1 MTTSIR
7 TMLANPA
14 TTAAAAL
21 LAALTV
27 IASAEPATAQG
38 TEPVT
43 ARGAKPA
50 TGGRAEHASA
60 NPVLQITAT
69 DYAFLAPASV
79 AAGWVRIRFMNEG
92 AEPHFVFISRLPEG
106 RTVDDYEAAVL
117 PTFAGAWRAVRDDGA
132 SVEAALGQLQSALPE
147 WYGSVHMV
155 GGPGYLSPG
164 RTSESVIRL
173 EPGSY
178 VLECY
183 MKTADGR
190 IHYMEGMV
198 RPLEVVAG
206 DGIGSPPEA
215 DVQVT
220 LTNQGVGLDGAIA
233 PGRVTFAV
241 HAAQNPEVGY
251 GHSAHLARLAPDT
264 EVGDI
269 VSWVNWFA
277 ARGMSA
283 PAPVEFVGGVHFMPE
298 GDTAF
303 FAADLE
309 PGRYLL
315 ISESTAHA
323 GILREFTVR

>member
-1 MTTSIR
+1 MTMSIR
-7 TMLANPA
+7 TTLVNPA
-14 TTAAAAL
+14 TTAAAL
-21 LAALTV
+21 LAALAV
-27 IASAEPATAQG
+27 IVSAESATAQG
-38 TEPVT
+38 AQP
-43 ARGAKPA
+43 
-50 TGGRAEHASA
+50 ASA
-60 NPVLQITAT
+60 DPILEITAT

-79 AAGWVRIRFMNEG
+79 PAGWVPIRFTNEG

-106 RTVDDYEAAVL
+106 RTVDDYEASIL
-117 PTFAGAWRAVRDDGA
+117 PTFDGAWRAVRDDGA

-147 WYGSVHMV
+147 WYGGVHMI

-164 RTSESVIRL
+164 RTSETVIRL

-206 DGIGSPPEA
+206 DGIGSPPKA

-220 LTNQGVGLDGAIA
+220 LTNQGVSLDGAIA

-241 HAAQNPEVGY
+241 HAAQNPEVGF

-264 EVGDI
+264 EVGDV
-269 VSWVNWFA
+269 VSWVNWFT

-283 PAPVEFVGGVHFMPE
+283 PAPAEFVGGVHFMPE
-298 GDTAF
+298 GATAF
-303 FAADLE
+303 FTADLE

-323 GILREFTVR
+323 GILREFTIR